1 MAKSNREKRGRRCP
15 PKQGYCCLS
24 WTKPKSRGKS
34 YPVSFTGF
42 RSSDRFGYANYH
54 ESRKA
59 NCIWRG
65 VPSCVVSLPKLEDA
79 RMFPHP
85 VPYELAPQVGS
96 NRTELVKL

>member
-1 MAKSNREKRGRRCP
+1 MAKKHSGKTRAALP
-15 PKQGYCCLS
+15 
-24 WTKPKSRGKS
+24 TKTGLPLPELDQAKSRGKS

-42 RSSDRFGYANYH
+42 RSSDRFPYANYH